1 MVQVLIEPYWNVKRS
16 YRSGDGMEPAVLI
29 EPYWNV
35 KQKAGHGY
43 LGIQPRIN
51 MKEQIPQL
59 CWGE

>member
-1 MVQVLIEPYWNVKRS
+1 
-16 YRSGDGMEPAVLI
+16 MEPAVLI